1 MSQNKQFQLEQ
12 DVIDVVLPSPQQSRQ
27 NLINLSCMGIGTLL
41 LAASFYGTDIRY
53 YEYSYQP
60 TPFELRSHIQKHRDE
75 AFRLDQEYKKQ
86 LTDWQQAKKIGWLT
100 PKPIKP
106 KYHVPTPSEA
116 LNQLQNDKSNY
127 YLVPTWAVEANG
139 ETLPTNPEYRKG
151 KLPKLPQE
159 IAEKDGYGKPYLKTV
174 NDAPYNPYKALLGF
188 GAATCFGYVSV
199 IANDRVRKLAIA
211 IPLFRTKINEFW
223 AKGIIQQRL
232 NLEAWLDYGQVQARV
247 NAGRAFGDALFAGD
261 ITEAE
266 YTEIRESAERQAQ
279 MLTESLQTKAL
290 PGQSLDEI
298 NDPKNKVSAGDGDNT
313 QNQVQNQV
321 QIFRDRYLKLIKEH
335 ENGWL
340 EALKFKPVI
349 VSGDMGSGKT
359 SFTAALA
366 LLRFICWGI
375 KPAMVLDPHAH
386 QNTAEKWVFLEKL
399 QARIYGGEQDWEN
412 INEGI
417 QAIFERWKTRT
428 EKDAWES
435 IIIDEL
441 TTYSEQE
448 PCAKTAPKLMQGVI
462 GNPRKAHDAMI
473 LITHSNTNAGTGGSS
488 GFSDAKKTGTI
499 EIKLRSTND
508 MTPLYKG
515 ELIGYK
521 DAEGK
526 VLPDFQITIPEWLN
540 PAKLYGAIAITANA
554 EIEMKKQH
562 QEKYQ
567 DDDIPAEELPNNLW
581 KAAVQRLNDL
591 LSQDAPKQPNDS
603 NQSSNNNSTRDNH
616 QSPNTNSAQDNH
628 NSSNIN
634 PLENNH
640 QSSNPNPIEDNY
652 QSSKNNHLEDDN
664 QLFDKHQSSDTNHS
678 SDKNNLSNLSEQAQA
693 FIKYMKQQN
702 LISIKVRDA
711 YRNFRFNKIRP
722 NASEMKAIMQEI
734 ENANIGKLVD
744 GIFTIY

>member
-12 DVIDVVLPSPQQSRQ
+12 DVIDVVLPSPRQSRQ
-27 NLINLSCMGIGTLL
+27 NLINLTCMGIGTLL
-41 LAASFYGTDIRY
+41 LAGSFYGTDIRY

-127 YLVPTWAVEANG
+127 YLVPTWAVESQG

-174 NDAPYNPYKALLGF
+174 NDSPYNPYKALLGF

-321 QIFRDRYLKLIKEH
+321 QILRDRYLKLMKEH

-366 LLRFICWGI
+366 LLRFICWRI

-448 PCAKTAPKLMQGVI
+448 PCAKNAPKLMQGVI

-554 EIEMKKQH
+554 EIEVKKQR
-562 QEKYQ
+562 QEKFQ

-616 QSPNTNSAQDNH
+616 QSPNINSAQDK
-628 NSSNIN
+628 
-634 PLENNH
+634 
-640 QSSNPNPIEDNY
+640 Y
-652 QSSKNNHLEDDN
+652 QP
-664 QLFDKHQSSDTNHS
+664 SDANHS
-678 SDKNNLSNLSEQAQA
+678 SDKNILSNLSEQAQA

-702 LISIKVRDA
+702 LTSIKVRDA

-744 GIFTIY
+744 GIFSIY

>member
-12 DVIDVVLPSPQQSRQ
+12 DVIDVVLPSPRQSRQ
-27 NLINLSCMGIGTLL
+27 NLINLTCMGIGTLL
-41 LAASFYGTDIRY
+41 LAGSFYGTDIRY

-86 LTDWQQAKKIGWLT
+86 LTDWRQAKKIGWLT

-174 NDAPYNPYKALLGF
+174 NDSTYNPYKALLGF

-321 QIFRDRYLKLIKEH
+321 QILRDRYLKLIKEH

-386 QNTAEKWVFLEKL
+386 QNTAEKWAFLEKL

-435 IIIDEL
+435 VIIDEL

-448 PCAKTAPKLMQGVI
+448 PCAKNAPKLMQGVI

-488 GFSDAKKTGTI
+488 GFSDAKKSGTI

-554 EIEMKKQH
+554 EIEVKKQR
-562 QEKYQ
+562 QEKFQ

-616 QSPNTNSAQDNH
+616 QSPNINSAQD
-628 NSSNIN
+628 
-634 PLENNH
+634 
-640 QSSNPNPIEDNY
+640 
-652 QSSKNNHLEDDN
+652 
-664 QLFDKHQSSDTNHS
+664 KHQPSDANHS
-678 SDKNNLSNLSEQAQA
+678 SDKNILSNLSEQAQA

-702 LISIKVRDA
+702 LTSIKVRDA

-744 GIFTIY
+744 GIFSIY